1 MSETEPTDH
10 APEAADAERRRPR
23 FICEYDYTDELLER
37 FARLQADPGRGAML
51 LATGAVE
58 IAAGAAIALALPRLR
73 WAGVLLGAV
82 GAYSLWYRANMAR
95 NLASRFIRSLER
107 DEAGMGGRERRV
119 VITDEAVLVFSSGD
133 RCRRYELADLTGVQ
147 RDDAMVVAVFGT
159 EGVALPLD
167 SLALG
172 GTDELA
178 RFLESRRGRGATA
191 R

>member
-1 MSETEPTDH
+1 MSETEPTGR
-10 APEAADAERRRPR
+10 APETADAERRRPR

-58 IAAGAAIALALPRLR
+58 IAAGTAIALALPRLR
-73 WAGVLLGAV
+73 WAGVLLAAV

-95 NLASRFIRSLER
+95 NLASRFIRSMER
-107 DEAGMGGRERRV
+107 DEAGMGGRKRRV

-133 RCRRYELADLTGVQ
+133 RRRRYELADLTGVQ
-147 RDDAMVVAVFGT
+147 RDDAMVVAVFGP

-172 GTDELA
+172 GADELA

>member
-1 MSETEPTDH
+1 MSETEPTGR
-10 APEAADAERRRPR
+10 APEAADAECRRPR

-73 WAGVLLGAV
+73 WAGVLLAAV

-95 NLASRFIRSLER
+95 NLASRFIRSMER
-107 DEAGMGGRERRV
+107 DEAGMGGRKRRV

-133 RCRRYELADLTGVQ
+133 RRRRYELADLTGVQ
-147 RDDAMVVAVFGT
+147 RDDAMVVAVFGP

-172 GTDELA
+172 GADELA